1 MERGNY
7 NEAIM
12 EQIANH
18 GNGNYAYID
27 SAMEAHRTLVQEFS
41 STLFTIAA
49 DVKIQI
55 EFNPFHAQEYR
66 LIGYE
71 NRLFAEEDFDN
82 DTVDAGE
89 IGAGHQMTALYEI
102 VPAGSRGWLPQRR
115 YEGNQPTARG
125 GQGAALAH
133 LRLRY
138 KLPGEDESC
147 LI

>member
-102 VPAGSRGWLPQRR
+102 VPAGSRLAAP
-115 YEGNQPTARG
+115 
-125 GQGAALAH
+125 AAL
-133 LRLRY
+133 
-138 KLPGEDESC
+138 
-147 LI
+147 